1 MFRPIWHHM
10 ICVIILTSGSNLI
23 TDKCFY
29 FHLLLKGNRFILQ
42 RAINE
47 REEHAPDTCDECVM
61 KEWRHWGGWPLW
73 GWRSGPMIV
82 KGDGKKWDSLY
93 EISLGNPSDARPHYD
108 CGHSIKARLL
118 LSFLFLLAALKQ
130 KIWAVT
136 SSPAPQP
143 PHLCAE
149 GALLTQGSKVILWP
163 AFPGQN
169 YGQSLP
175 SCEDESVCVLSV
187 CTYACVHTP
196 THAHTYPMRLSIQC
210 WEPAAAKPPIY
221 WQQPNGGSYFWAS
234 LSQNGNTVITAVSTD
249 EHRPHYLHNTTFKL
263 GSLVASACRRFRDL
277 LDFEG
282 TQVLKFL

>member
-42 RAINE
+42 WAINE

-136 SSPAPQP
+136 SSPAPPNP
-143 PHLCAE
+143 PTSVLRERCWHREAKSFSGLHFLARTTGRACQVARMR
-149 GALLTQGSKVILWP
+149 V
-163 AFPGQN
+163 
-169 YGQSLP
+169 
-175 SCEDESVCVLSV
+175 SVCCLCVHMHV
-187 CTYACVHTP
+187 CTHPRMP
-196 THAHTYPMRLSIQC
+196 TLIRWGSVFSVGNQL
-210 WEPAAAKPPIY
+210 
-221 WQQPNGGSYFWAS
+221 QQNLPFIDS
-234 LSQNGNTVITAVSTD
+234 SQTVGAIF
-249 EHRPHYLHNTTFKL
+249 E
-263 GSLVASACRRFRDL
+263 L
-277 LDFEG
+277 LF
-282 TQVLKFL
+282 LKMETL